1 MLRRVVR
8 RADGGKGAVR
18 AGARGGGIST
28 AEARSI
34 LDLKPN
40 ATPQE
45 IEAAYT
51 RMHGMNNATNGGSA
65 YLQAK
70 IANARAALSADEP
83 PAAAADGKAD
93 GAKGGSAGSA
103 K

>member
-1 MLRRVVR
+1 
-8 RADGGKGAVR
+8 
-18 AGARGGGIST
+18 
-28 AEARSI
+28 
-34 LDLKPN
+34 
-40 ATPQE
+40 
-45 IEAAYT
+45 
-51 RMHGMNNATNGGSA
+51 MHGMNNATNGGSA